1 MMHFIREIYRIE
13 IIGITPER
21 FLNVVNR
28 RQLPLFNVHC
38 VGNRMF
44 GFISA
49 ADFPSLA
56 DAAQKAGV
64 RLEITDRHG
73 LPYLARHY
81 RKRLG
86 FMAGFGL
93 FCLTLW
99 YLSLFVWFVDTVNV
113 PEAYAVS
120 VSDAMNDLGVRTG
133 VFISSVDGPLLEVE
147 LEERLPQFDFIKVSC
162 IGCNAQVYFSPT
174 QRENESVS
182 EKDPCDL
189 TASQGGVIV
198 SVVANQGLPLVEQG
212 DVVYP
217 GDTLISG
224 IFSNEGGKNTLVH
237 ASGEVTAL
245 VEETF
250 SESVSYRQTATEPTG
265 RTVNIHHIMAFGMEI
280 PLFGSPP
287 KGNYRRTVH
296 ETPVTVGAIPLPFLL
311 RSEQWQELCY
321 IEKKCTAEE
330 CIAQAESFIDRKLQ
344 KSHYKEIVSSD
355 VTVSDCNGGLRVTRT
370 VTLLKEI
377 SQERKLLFDPA
388 PPPAKNADEP

>member
-44 GFISA
+44 GFIAA
-49 ADFPSLA
+49 ADFPSLS

-73 LPYLARHY
+73 LPFLARHY

-86 FMAGFGL
+86 FIVGLGL
-93 FCLTLW
+93 FCLVLW

-120 VSDAMNDLGVRTG
+120 VSDALNDLGVRTG

-147 LEERLPQFDFIKVSC
+147 LEERLPQFDLIKVSC
-162 IGCNAQVYFSPT
+162 MGCNAQVYFSPT
-174 QRENESVS
+174 HPIKDAVS
-182 EKDPCDL
+182 DHEPCDL

-198 SVVANQGLPLVEQG
+198 SVVANEGLPLVEQG

-224 IFSNEGGKNTLVH
+224 VFSNEGGKNTMVH
-237 ASGEVTAL
+237 SSGEVTAL

-250 SESVSYRQTATEPTG
+250 SESVSYKQTATEPTG
-265 RTVNIHHIMAFGMEI
+265 RAVNIHRVMAFGMEI

-287 KGNYRRTVH
+287 KGNYSRISH
-296 ETPVTVGAIPLPFLL
+296 ETPVTVGEFSLPILL

-321 IEKKCTAEE
+321 IEKTFTQEE
-330 CIAQAESFIDRKLQ
+330 CIAQAETLIDKKLQ

-355 VTVSDCNGGLRVTRT
+355 TVVSEWGGGIRVTRT